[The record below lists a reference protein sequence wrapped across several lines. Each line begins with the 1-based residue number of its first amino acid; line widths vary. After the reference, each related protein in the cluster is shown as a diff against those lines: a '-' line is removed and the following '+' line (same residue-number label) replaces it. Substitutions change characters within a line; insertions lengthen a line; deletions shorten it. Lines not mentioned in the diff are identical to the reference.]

1 MIVDRIEGE
10 LAVVEL
16 DKGKFVDIP
25 VEKISGRVR
34 DGAVLVKGAA
44 GREGDRPAGTPCRIA
59 PRLTVR
65 ERAPLSVGTAR
76 DFRLWAARRH
86 PTMAVP
92 GIPGIP
98 RSSLAPPALS

>member
-34 DGAVLVKGAA
+34 DGAVLEKGAS
-44 GREGDRPAGTPCRIA
+44 GRYRVDE
-59 PRLTVR
+59 
-65 ERAPLSVGTAR
+65 EETAR
-76 DFRLWAARRH
+76 RTRHAASLLGSLFGNERH
-86 PTMAVP
+86 
-92 GIPGIP
+92 
-98 RSSLAPPALS
+98 

>member
-25 VEKISGRVR
+25 MEKISGLVR

-44 GREGDRPAGTPCRIA
+44 GRYRVDE
-59 PRLTVR
+59 
-65 ERAPLSVGTAR
+65 EETAR
-76 DFRLWAARRH
+76 RARHAASLLDSLFGNERH
-86 PTMAVP
+86 
-92 GIPGIP
+92 
-98 RSSLAPPALS
+98 